1 MDNQH
6 RNEWYGPEAT
16 TFKKYKDYNLINYQC
31 EGTGICMD
39 YSLFSGI
46 DLIFMDFNCS
56 HTFREPMV
64 NRDIL
69 DIRHYRQGRVEFEF
83 QNQKVFHMRENE
95 FCINTLA
102 NMPASYSFPFEK
114 CSGVSLVIDR
124 DSIDSSTI
132 HQFSLYGIDIRNL
145 GEHLELDIHWY
156 ICKTPENLHHMLGAM
171 ICTFG
176 IHNIHQRTNIT
187 EGGVIGLMLLIEHW
201 LNISPAYITPV
212 LDTACYALAF
222 KFLGTNFIKLSIIST
237 IFISGFY
244 KIWEQFPPMLS
255 DLSSYPLIAAILGG
269 IFVGVGV
276 GIIVKQ
282 GGSSGGD
289 DALALAISHAL
300 HWKLSRSYL
309 FTDVVVLVLSV
320 TYIPLTKI
328 IFSLIT
334 VTVSSHLIDWI
345 RDYKT
350 KNDHIT

>member
-16 TFKKYKDYNLINYQC
+16 TFKKNKDYNLINYQC

-156 ICKTPENLHHMLGAM
+156 ICKTPENLHHIFDELYEAKGKESATYFR
-171 ICTFG
+171 IK
-176 IHNIHQRTNIT
+176 ILELLYHVQKLRSEDRYAAVYYSKEHIEIVKRARK
-187 EGGVIGLMLLIEHW
+187 LLIGDLETKIP
-201 LNISPAYITPV
+201 LESLIAGENISMVTFQAIFKQIYGDSPYTHLKKYKMNCAAVRLREGKESISEIAVSLGYSN
-212 LDTACYALAF
+212 ASKFSKAF
-222 KFLGTNFIKLSIIST
+222 QDVFGLLPKDYRRQKQSI
-237 IFISGFY
+237 
-244 KIWEQFPPMLS
+244 
-255 DLSSYPLIAAILGG
+255 
-269 IFVGVGV
+269 
-276 GIIVKQ
+276 
-282 GGSSGGD
+282 
-289 DALALAISHAL
+289 
-300 HWKLSRSYL
+300 
-309 FTDVVVLVLSV
+309 
-320 TYIPLTKI
+320 
-328 IFSLIT
+328 
-334 VTVSSHLIDWI
+334 
-345 RDYKT
+345 
-350 KNDHIT
+350 

>member
-156 ICKTPENLHHMLGAM
+156 ICKTPENLHHIFDELYEAKGKESATYFR
-171 ICTFG
+171 IK
-176 IHNIHQRTNIT
+176 ILELLYHVQKLRSEDRYAAVYYSKEHIEIVKRARK
-187 EGGVIGLMLLIEHW
+187 LLIGDLETKIP
-201 LNISPAYITPV
+201 LESLIAGENISVVTFQAIFKQIYGDSPYTHLKKYKMNCAAVRLREGKESISEIAVSLGYSN
-212 LDTACYALAF
+212 ASKFSKAF
-222 KFLGTNFIKLSIIST
+222 QDVFGLLPKDYRRQKQSI
-237 IFISGFY
+237 
-244 KIWEQFPPMLS
+244 
-255 DLSSYPLIAAILGG
+255 
-269 IFVGVGV
+269 
-276 GIIVKQ
+276 
-282 GGSSGGD
+282 
-289 DALALAISHAL
+289 
-300 HWKLSRSYL
+300 
-309 FTDVVVLVLSV
+309 
-320 TYIPLTKI
+320 
-328 IFSLIT
+328 
-334 VTVSSHLIDWI
+334 
-345 RDYKT
+345 
-350 KNDHIT
+350 

>member
-156 ICKTPENLHHMLGAM
+156 ICKTPENLHHIFDELYEAKGKESATYFR
-171 ICTFG
+171 IK
-176 IHNIHQRTNIT
+176 ILELLYHVQKLRSEDRYAAVYYSKEHIEIVKRARK
-187 EGGVIGLMLLIEHW
+187 LLIGDLETKIP
-201 LNISPAYITPV
+201 LESLIAGENISMVTFQAIFKQIYGDTPYTHLKKYKMNCAAV
-212 LDTACYALAF
+212 RLREGKESISEIAVSLGYSNASKFSKAF
-222 KFLGTNFIKLSIIST
+222 QDVFGLLPKDYRRQKQSI
-237 IFISGFY
+237 
-244 KIWEQFPPMLS
+244 
-255 DLSSYPLIAAILGG
+255 
-269 IFVGVGV
+269 
-276 GIIVKQ
+276 
-282 GGSSGGD
+282 
-289 DALALAISHAL
+289 
-300 HWKLSRSYL
+300 
-309 FTDVVVLVLSV
+309 
-320 TYIPLTKI
+320 
-328 IFSLIT
+328 
-334 VTVSSHLIDWI
+334 
-345 RDYKT
+345 
-350 KNDHIT
+350 

>member
-39 YSLFSGI
+39 YSLFPGI

-156 ICKTPENLHHMLGAM
+156 ICKTPENLHHIFDELNEAKGKESATYFR
-171 ICTFG
+171 IK
-176 IHNIHQRTNIT
+176 ILELLYHVQKLRSEDRYAAVYYSKEHIEIVKRARK
-187 EGGVIGLMLLIEHW
+187 LLIGDLETKIP
-201 LNISPAYITPV
+201 LESLIAGENISMVTFQAIFKQIYGDSPYTHLKKYKMNCAAVRLREGKESISEIAVSLGYSN
-212 LDTACYALAF
+212 ASKFSKAF
-222 KFLGTNFIKLSIIST
+222 QDVFGLLPKDYRRQKQSI
-237 IFISGFY
+237 
-244 KIWEQFPPMLS
+244 
-255 DLSSYPLIAAILGG
+255 
-269 IFVGVGV
+269 
-276 GIIVKQ
+276 
-282 GGSSGGD
+282 
-289 DALALAISHAL
+289 
-300 HWKLSRSYL
+300 
-309 FTDVVVLVLSV
+309 
-320 TYIPLTKI
+320 
-328 IFSLIT
+328 
-334 VTVSSHLIDWI
+334 
-345 RDYKT
+345 
-350 KNDHIT
+350 

>member
-156 ICKTPENLHHMLGAM
+156 ICKTPENLHHIFDELYEAKGKESATYFR
-171 ICTFG
+171 IK
-176 IHNIHQRTNIT
+176 ILELLYHVQKLRSEDRYAAVYYSKEHIEIVKRARK
-187 EGGVIGLMLLIEHW
+187 LLIGDLETKIP
-201 LNISPAYITPV
+201 LESLIAGENISMVTIQAIFKQIYGDSPYTHLKKYKMNCAAVRLREGKESISEIAVSLGYSN
-212 LDTACYALAF
+212 ASKFSKAF
-222 KFLGTNFIKLSIIST
+222 QDVFGLLPKDYRRQKQSI
-237 IFISGFY
+237 
-244 KIWEQFPPMLS
+244 
-255 DLSSYPLIAAILGG
+255 
-269 IFVGVGV
+269 
-276 GIIVKQ
+276 
-282 GGSSGGD
+282 
-289 DALALAISHAL
+289 
-300 HWKLSRSYL
+300 
-309 FTDVVVLVLSV
+309 
-320 TYIPLTKI
+320 
-328 IFSLIT
+328 
-334 VTVSSHLIDWI
+334 
-345 RDYKT
+345 
-350 KNDHIT
+350 

>member
-156 ICKTPENLHHMLGAM
+156 ICKTPENLHHIFDELYEAKGKESAAYFR
-171 ICTFG
+171 IK
-176 IHNIHQRTNIT
+176 ILELLYHAQKLQSEDRYAAVYYSKEHIEIVKRARK
-187 EGGVIGLMLLIEHW
+187 LLIGDLETKIP
-201 LNISPAYITPV
+201 LESLIAGENISMVTFQAIFKQIYGDSPYTHLKKYKMNCAAVRLREGKESISEIAVSLGYSN
-212 LDTACYALAF
+212 ASKFSKAF
-222 KFLGTNFIKLSIIST
+222 QDVFGLLPKDYRRQKQSI
-237 IFISGFY
+237 
-244 KIWEQFPPMLS
+244 
-255 DLSSYPLIAAILGG
+255 
-269 IFVGVGV
+269 
-276 GIIVKQ
+276 
-282 GGSSGGD
+282 
-289 DALALAISHAL
+289 
-300 HWKLSRSYL
+300 
-309 FTDVVVLVLSV
+309 
-320 TYIPLTKI
+320 
-328 IFSLIT
+328 
-334 VTVSSHLIDWI
+334 
-345 RDYKT
+345 
-350 KNDHIT
+350 

>member
-56 HTFREPMV
+56 HTFRESMV

-156 ICKTPENLHHMLGAM
+156 ICKTPENLHHIFDELYEAKGKESATYFR
-171 ICTFG
+171 IKILELLYHVQKLRG
-176 IHNIHQRTNIT
+176 EDRYAAVYYSKEHIEIVKRARK
-187 EGGVIGLMLLIEHW
+187 LLIGDLETKIP
-201 LNISPAYITPV
+201 LESLIAGENISMVTFQAIFKQIYGDSPYTHLKKYKMNCAAVRLREGKESISEIAVSLGYSN
-212 LDTACYALAF
+212 ASKFSKAF
-222 KFLGTNFIKLSIIST
+222 QDVFGLLPKDYRRQKQSI
-237 IFISGFY
+237 
-244 KIWEQFPPMLS
+244 
-255 DLSSYPLIAAILGG
+255 
-269 IFVGVGV
+269 
-276 GIIVKQ
+276 
-282 GGSSGGD
+282 
-289 DALALAISHAL
+289 
-300 HWKLSRSYL
+300 
-309 FTDVVVLVLSV
+309 
-320 TYIPLTKI
+320 
-328 IFSLIT
+328 
-334 VTVSSHLIDWI
+334 
-345 RDYKT
+345 
-350 KNDHIT
+350 

>member
-56 HTFREPMV
+56 HTFREQMV
-64 NRDIL
+64 IRDFL

-83 QNQKVFHMRENE
+83 QNQKVFNMRDKE

-156 ICKTPENLHHMLGAM
+156 ICKTPENLHHIFDELYEAKGKESATYFR
-171 ICTFG
+171 IK
-176 IHNIHQRTNIT
+176 ILELLYHVQKLRSEDRYAAVYYSKEHIEIVKRARK
-187 EGGVIGLMLLIEHW
+187 LLIGDLETKIP
-201 LNISPAYITPV
+201 LESLIAGENISMVTFQAIFKQIYGDSPYTHLKKYKMNCAAVRLREGKESISEIAVSLGYSN
-212 LDTACYALAF
+212 ASKFSKAF
-222 KFLGTNFIKLSIIST
+222 QDVFGLLPKDYRRQKQSI
-237 IFISGFY
+237 
-244 KIWEQFPPMLS
+244 
-255 DLSSYPLIAAILGG
+255 
-269 IFVGVGV
+269 
-276 GIIVKQ
+276 
-282 GGSSGGD
+282 
-289 DALALAISHAL
+289 
-300 HWKLSRSYL
+300 
-309 FTDVVVLVLSV
+309 
-320 TYIPLTKI
+320 
-328 IFSLIT
+328 
-334 VTVSSHLIDWI
+334 
-345 RDYKT
+345 
-350 KNDHIT
+350 

>member
-156 ICKTPENLHHMLGAM
+156 ICKTPENLHHIFDELYEAKGKESATYFR
-171 ICTFG
+171 IK
-176 IHNIHQRTNIT
+176 ILELLYHVQKLRSEDRYAAVYYSKEHIEIVKRARK
-187 EGGVIGLMLLIEHW
+187 LLIGDLETKIP
-201 LNISPAYITPV
+201 LESLIAGENISMVTFQAIFKQIYGDSPYTHLKKYKMNCAAVRLREGKESISEIAVSLGYSN
-212 LDTACYALAF
+212 ASKFSKAF
-222 KFLGTNFIKLSIIST
+222 QDVFGLLPKDYRRRNNPFNF
-237 IFISGFY
+237 
-244 KIWEQFPPMLS
+244 W
-255 DLSSYPLIAAILGG
+255 A
-269 IFVGVGV
+269 IFV
-276 GIIVKQ
+276 K
-282 GGSSGGD
+282 
-289 DALALAISHAL
+289 
-300 HWKLSRSYL
+300 K
-309 FTDVVVLVLSV
+309 
-320 TYIPLTKI
+320 
-328 IFSLIT
+328 
-334 VTVSSHLIDWI
+334 
-345 RDYKT
+345 
-350 KNDHIT
+350 

>member
-56 HTFREPMV
+56 HTFREQMV

-156 ICKTPENLHHMLGAM
+156 ICKTPENLHHIFDELYEAKGKESATYFR
-171 ICTFG
+171 IK
-176 IHNIHQRTNIT
+176 ILELLYHVQKLRSEDRYAAVYYSKEHIEIVKRARK
-187 EGGVIGLMLLIEHW
+187 LLIGDLETKIP
-201 LNISPAYITPV
+201 LESLIAGENISMVTFQAIFKQIYGDSPYTHLKKYKMNCAAVRLREGKESISEIAVSLGYSN
-212 LDTACYALAF
+212 ASKFSKAF
-222 KFLGTNFIKLSIIST
+222 QDVFGLLPKDYRRQKQSI
-237 IFISGFY
+237 
-244 KIWEQFPPMLS
+244 
-255 DLSSYPLIAAILGG
+255 
-269 IFVGVGV
+269 
-276 GIIVKQ
+276 
-282 GGSSGGD
+282 
-289 DALALAISHAL
+289 
-300 HWKLSRSYL
+300 
-309 FTDVVVLVLSV
+309 
-320 TYIPLTKI
+320 
-328 IFSLIT
+328 
-334 VTVSSHLIDWI
+334 
-345 RDYKT
+345 
-350 KNDHIT
+350 

>member
-156 ICKTPENLHHMLGAM
+156 ICKTPENLHHIFDELYEAKGKESATYFR
-171 ICTFG
+171 IK
-176 IHNIHQRTNIT
+176 ILELLYHVQKLRSEDRYAAVYYSKEHIEIVKRARK
-187 EGGVIGLMLLIEHW
+187 LLIGDLETKIP
-201 LNISPAYITPV
+201 LESLIAGENISMVTFQAIFKQIYGDSPYTHLKKYKMNCAAVRLREGKESISEIAVSLGYSN
-212 LDTACYALAF
+212 ASKFSKAF
-222 KFLGTNFIKLSIIST
+222 QDVFGLLPKGYRRQKQSI
-237 IFISGFY
+237 
-244 KIWEQFPPMLS
+244 
-255 DLSSYPLIAAILGG
+255 
-269 IFVGVGV
+269 
-276 GIIVKQ
+276 
-282 GGSSGGD
+282 
-289 DALALAISHAL
+289 
-300 HWKLSRSYL
+300 
-309 FTDVVVLVLSV
+309 
-320 TYIPLTKI
+320 
-328 IFSLIT
+328 
-334 VTVSSHLIDWI
+334 
-345 RDYKT
+345 
-350 KNDHIT
+350 

>member
-156 ICKTPENLHHMLGAM
+156 ICKTQENLHHIFDELYEAKGKESATYFR
-171 ICTFG
+171 IK
-176 IHNIHQRTNIT
+176 ILELLYHVQKLRSEDRYAAVYYSKEHIEIVKRARK
-187 EGGVIGLMLLIEHW
+187 LLIGDLETKIP
-201 LNISPAYITPV
+201 LESLIAGENISMVTFQAIFKQIYGDSPYTHLKKYKMNCAAVRLREGKESISEIAVSLGYSN
-212 LDTACYALAF
+212 ASKFSKAF
-222 KFLGTNFIKLSIIST
+222 QDVFGLLPKDYRRQKQSI
-237 IFISGFY
+237 
-244 KIWEQFPPMLS
+244 
-255 DLSSYPLIAAILGG
+255 
-269 IFVGVGV
+269 
-276 GIIVKQ
+276 
-282 GGSSGGD
+282 
-289 DALALAISHAL
+289 
-300 HWKLSRSYL
+300 
-309 FTDVVVLVLSV
+309 
-320 TYIPLTKI
+320 
-328 IFSLIT
+328 
-334 VTVSSHLIDWI
+334 
-345 RDYKT
+345 
-350 KNDHIT
+350 

>member
-156 ICKTPENLHHMLGAM
+156 ICKTPEKLHHIFDELYEAKGKESATYFR
-171 ICTFG
+171 IK
-176 IHNIHQRTNIT
+176 ILELLYHVQKLRSEDRYAAVYYSKEHIEIVKRARK
-187 EGGVIGLMLLIEHW
+187 LLIGDLETKIP
-201 LNISPAYITPV
+201 LESLIAGENISMVTFQAIFKQIYGDSPYTHLKKYKMNCAAVRLREGKESISEIAVSLGYSN
-212 LDTACYALAF
+212 ASKFSKAF
-222 KFLGTNFIKLSIIST
+222 QDVFGLLPKDYRRQKQSI
-237 IFISGFY
+237 
-244 KIWEQFPPMLS
+244 
-255 DLSSYPLIAAILGG
+255 
-269 IFVGVGV
+269 
-276 GIIVKQ
+276 
-282 GGSSGGD
+282 
-289 DALALAISHAL
+289 
-300 HWKLSRSYL
+300 
-309 FTDVVVLVLSV
+309 
-320 TYIPLTKI
+320 
-328 IFSLIT
+328 
-334 VTVSSHLIDWI
+334 
-345 RDYKT
+345 
-350 KNDHIT
+350 

>member
-156 ICKTPENLHHMLGAM
+156 ICKTPENLHHIFDELYEAKGKESATYFR
-171 ICTFG
+171 IK
-176 IHNIHQRTNIT
+176 ILELLYHVQKLRSEDRYAAVYYSKEHIEIVKRARK
-187 EGGVIGLMLLIEHW
+187 LLIGDLETKIP
-201 LNISPAYITPV
+201 LESLIAGENISMVTFQAIFKQIYGDSPYTHLKKYKMNCAAVRLREGKESISEIAVSLGYSN
-212 LDTACYALAF
+212 ASKFSKAF
-222 KFLGTNFIKLSIIST
+222 QDVFGLLPKDYRHQKQSI
-237 IFISGFY
+237 
-244 KIWEQFPPMLS
+244 
-255 DLSSYPLIAAILGG
+255 
-269 IFVGVGV
+269 
-276 GIIVKQ
+276 
-282 GGSSGGD
+282 
-289 DALALAISHAL
+289 
-300 HWKLSRSYL
+300 
-309 FTDVVVLVLSV
+309 
-320 TYIPLTKI
+320 
-328 IFSLIT
+328 
-334 VTVSSHLIDWI
+334 
-345 RDYKT
+345 
-350 KNDHIT
+350 

>member
-1 MDNQH
+1 
-6 RNEWYGPEAT
+6 
-16 TFKKYKDYNLINYQC
+16 
-31 EGTGICMD
+31 MD

-156 ICKTPENLHHMLGAM
+156 ICKTPENLHHIFDELYEAKGKESATYFR
-171 ICTFG
+171 IK
-176 IHNIHQRTNIT
+176 ILELLYHVQKLRSEDRYAAVYYSKEHIEIVKRARK
-187 EGGVIGLMLLIEHW
+187 LLIGDLETKIP
-201 LNISPAYITPV
+201 LESLIAGENISMVTFQ
-212 LDTACYALAF
+212 AF
-222 KFLGTNFIKLSIIST
+222 FKQIYGDSPYTHLKKYKMNCAAVRLREGKESISEIAVSLGYSNASKFSKAFQDVFGLLPKDYRRQKQSI
-237 IFISGFY
+237 
-244 KIWEQFPPMLS
+244 
-255 DLSSYPLIAAILGG
+255 
-269 IFVGVGV
+269 
-276 GIIVKQ
+276 
-282 GGSSGGD
+282 
-289 DALALAISHAL
+289 
-300 HWKLSRSYL
+300 
-309 FTDVVVLVLSV
+309 
-320 TYIPLTKI
+320 
-328 IFSLIT
+328 
-334 VTVSSHLIDWI
+334 
-345 RDYKT
+345 
-350 KNDHIT
+350 

>member
-156 ICKTPENLHHMLGAM
+156 ICKTPENLHHIFDELYEAKGKESATYFR
-171 ICTFG
+171 IK
-176 IHNIHQRTNIT
+176 ILVLLYHVQKLRSEDRYAAVYYSKEHIEIVKRARK
-187 EGGVIGLMLLIEHW
+187 LLIGDLETKIP
-201 LNISPAYITPV
+201 LESLIAGENISMVTFQAIFKQIYGDSPYTHLKKYKMNCAAVRLREGKESISEIAVSLGYSN
-212 LDTACYALAF
+212 ASKFSKAF
-222 KFLGTNFIKLSIIST
+222 QDVFGLLPKDYRRQKQSI
-237 IFISGFY
+237 
-244 KIWEQFPPMLS
+244 
-255 DLSSYPLIAAILGG
+255 
-269 IFVGVGV
+269 
-276 GIIVKQ
+276 
-282 GGSSGGD
+282 
-289 DALALAISHAL
+289 
-300 HWKLSRSYL
+300 
-309 FTDVVVLVLSV
+309 
-320 TYIPLTKI
+320 
-328 IFSLIT
+328 
-334 VTVSSHLIDWI
+334 
-345 RDYKT
+345 
-350 KNDHIT
+350 

>member
-156 ICKTPENLHHMLGAM
+156 ICKTPEILHHIFDELYEAKGKESATYFR
-171 ICTFG
+171 IK
-176 IHNIHQRTNIT
+176 ILELLYHVQKLRSEDRYAAVYYSKEHIEIVKRARK
-187 EGGVIGLMLLIEHW
+187 LLIGDLETKIP
-201 LNISPAYITPV
+201 LESLIAGENISMVTFQAIFKQIYGDSPYTHLKKYKMNCAAVRLREGKESISEIAVSLGYSN
-212 LDTACYALAF
+212 ASKFSKAF
-222 KFLGTNFIKLSIIST
+222 QDVFGLLPKDYRRQKQSI
-237 IFISGFY
+237 
-244 KIWEQFPPMLS
+244 
-255 DLSSYPLIAAILGG
+255 
-269 IFVGVGV
+269 
-276 GIIVKQ
+276 
-282 GGSSGGD
+282 
-289 DALALAISHAL
+289 
-300 HWKLSRSYL
+300 
-309 FTDVVVLVLSV
+309 
-320 TYIPLTKI
+320 
-328 IFSLIT
+328 
-334 VTVSSHLIDWI
+334 
-345 RDYKT
+345 
-350 KNDHIT
+350 

>member
-156 ICKTPENLHHMLGAM
+156 ICKTPENLHHIFDELYEVKGKESATYFR
-171 ICTFG
+171 IK
-176 IHNIHQRTNIT
+176 ILELLYHVQKLRSEDRYAAVYYSKEHIEIVKRARK
-187 EGGVIGLMLLIEHW
+187 LLIGDLETKIP
-201 LNISPAYITPV
+201 LESLIAGENISMVTFQAIFKQIYGDSPYTHLKKYKMNCAAVRLREGKESISEIAVSLGYSNASKFSKAFQDVFGV
-212 LDTACYALAF
+212 LPKDYRRQ
-222 KFLGTNFIKLSIIST
+222 KQSI
-237 IFISGFY
+237 
-244 KIWEQFPPMLS
+244 
-255 DLSSYPLIAAILGG
+255 
-269 IFVGVGV
+269 
-276 GIIVKQ
+276 
-282 GGSSGGD
+282 
-289 DALALAISHAL
+289 
-300 HWKLSRSYL
+300 
-309 FTDVVVLVLSV
+309 
-320 TYIPLTKI
+320 
-328 IFSLIT
+328 
-334 VTVSSHLIDWI
+334 
-345 RDYKT
+345 
-350 KNDHIT
+350 

>member
-56 HTFREPMV
+56 HTFRESMV

-156 ICKTPENLHHMLGAM
+156 ICKTPENLHHIFDELYEAKGKESATYFR
-171 ICTFG
+171 IK
-176 IHNIHQRTNIT
+176 ILELLYHVQKLRSEDRYAAVYYSKEHIEIVKRARK
-187 EGGVIGLMLLIEHW
+187 LLIGDLETKIP
-201 LNISPAYITPV
+201 LESLIAGENISMVTFQAIFKQIYGDSPYTHLKKYKMNCAAVRLREGKESISEIAVSLGYSN
-212 LDTACYALAF
+212 ASKFSKAF
-222 KFLGTNFIKLSIIST
+222 QYVFGLLPKDYRRQKQSI
-237 IFISGFY
+237 
-244 KIWEQFPPMLS
+244 
-255 DLSSYPLIAAILGG
+255 
-269 IFVGVGV
+269 
-276 GIIVKQ
+276 
-282 GGSSGGD
+282 
-289 DALALAISHAL
+289 
-300 HWKLSRSYL
+300 
-309 FTDVVVLVLSV
+309 
-320 TYIPLTKI
+320 
-328 IFSLIT
+328 
-334 VTVSSHLIDWI
+334 
-345 RDYKT
+345 
-350 KNDHIT
+350 

>member
-156 ICKTPENLHHMLGAM
+156 ICKTPENLHHIFDELYEAKGKESATYFR
-171 ICTFG
+171 IK
-176 IHNIHQRTNIT
+176 ILELLYHVQKLRSEDRYAAVYYSKEHIEIVKRARK
-187 EGGVIGLMLLIEHW
+187 LLIGDLETKIP
-201 LNISPAYITPV
+201 LESLIAGENISMVTFQAIFKQIYGDSPYTHLKKYKMNCAAVRLREGKESISEIAVSLGYSN
-212 LDTACYALAF
+212 ASKFSKAF
-222 KFLGTNFIKLSIIST
+222 QDVFDLLPKDYRRQKQSI
-237 IFISGFY
+237 
-244 KIWEQFPPMLS
+244 
-255 DLSSYPLIAAILGG
+255 
-269 IFVGVGV
+269 
-276 GIIVKQ
+276 
-282 GGSSGGD
+282 
-289 DALALAISHAL
+289 
-300 HWKLSRSYL
+300 
-309 FTDVVVLVLSV
+309 
-320 TYIPLTKI
+320 
-328 IFSLIT
+328 
-334 VTVSSHLIDWI
+334 
-345 RDYKT
+345 
-350 KNDHIT
+350 

>member
-6 RNEWYGPEAT
+6 LNEWYGPEAT
-16 TFKKYKDYNLINYQC
+16 TFKKHKDYNLINYQC

-156 ICKTPENLHHMLGAM
+156 ICKTPENLHHIFDELYEAKGKESATYFR
-171 ICTFG
+171 IK
-176 IHNIHQRTNIT
+176 ILELLYHVQKLRSEDRYAAVYYSKEHIEIVKRARK
-187 EGGVIGLMLLIEHW
+187 LLIGDLETKIP
-201 LNISPAYITPV
+201 LESLIAGENISMVTFQAIFKQIYGDSPYTHLKKYKMNCAAVRLREGKESISEIAVSLGYSN
-212 LDTACYALAF
+212 ASKFSKAF
-222 KFLGTNFIKLSIIST
+222 QDVFGLLPKDYRRQKQSI
-237 IFISGFY
+237 
-244 KIWEQFPPMLS
+244 
-255 DLSSYPLIAAILGG
+255 
-269 IFVGVGV
+269 
-276 GIIVKQ
+276 
-282 GGSSGGD
+282 
-289 DALALAISHAL
+289 
-300 HWKLSRSYL
+300 
-309 FTDVVVLVLSV
+309 
-320 TYIPLTKI
+320 
-328 IFSLIT
+328 
-334 VTVSSHLIDWI
+334 
-345 RDYKT
+345 
-350 KNDHIT
+350 

>member
-145 GEHLELDIHWY
+145 GEHLELDIQWY
-156 ICKTPENLHHMLGAM
+156 ICKTPENLHHIFDELYEE
-171 ICTFG
+171 TD
-176 IHNIHQRTNIT
+176 T
-187 EGGVIGLMLLIEHW
+187 EYTKSFRIKILELL
-201 LNISPAYITPV
+201 
-212 LDTACYALAF
+212 
-222 KFLGTNFIKLSIIST
+222 
-237 IFISGFY
+237 
-244 KIWEQFPPMLS
+244 
-255 DLSSYPLIAAILGG
+255 
-269 IFVGVGV
+269 
-276 GIIVKQ
+276 
-282 GGSSGGD
+282 
-289 DALALAISHAL
+289 
-300 HWKLSRSYL
+300 
-309 FTDVVVLVLSV
+309 
-320 TYIPLTKI
+320 
-328 IFSLIT
+328 
-334 VTVSSHLIDWI
+334 
-345 RDYKT
+345 
-350 KNDHIT
+350 

>member
-156 ICKTPENLHHMLGAM
+156 ICKTPENLHHIFDELYEAKGKESATYFR
-171 ICTFG
+171 IK
-176 IHNIHQRTNIT
+176 ILELLYHVQKLRSEDRSAAVYYSKEHIEIVKRARK
-187 EGGVIGLMLLIEHW
+187 LLIGDLETKIP
-201 LNISPAYITPV
+201 LESLIAGENISMVTFQAIFKQIYGDSPYTHLKKYKMNCAAVRLREGKESISEIAVSLGYSN
-212 LDTACYALAF
+212 ASKFSKAF
-222 KFLGTNFIKLSIIST
+222 QDVFGLLPKDYRRQKQSI
-237 IFISGFY
+237 
-244 KIWEQFPPMLS
+244 
-255 DLSSYPLIAAILGG
+255 
-269 IFVGVGV
+269 
-276 GIIVKQ
+276 
-282 GGSSGGD
+282 
-289 DALALAISHAL
+289 
-300 HWKLSRSYL
+300 
-309 FTDVVVLVLSV
+309 
-320 TYIPLTKI
+320 
-328 IFSLIT
+328 
-334 VTVSSHLIDWI
+334 
-345 RDYKT
+345 
-350 KNDHIT
+350 

>member
-156 ICKTPENLHHMLGAM
+156 ICKTPENLHHIFDELYEAKGKESATYFR
-171 ICTFG
+171 IK
-176 IHNIHQRTNIT
+176 ILELLYHVQKLRSEDRYAAVYYSKEHIEIVKRARK
-187 EGGVIGLMLLIEHW
+187 LLIGDLETKIP
-201 LNISPAYITPV
+201 LESLIAGENISMVTFQAIFKQIYGDSPYTHLKKYKMNCAAVRLREGEESISEIAVSLGYSN
-212 LDTACYALAF
+212 ASKFSKAF
-222 KFLGTNFIKLSIIST
+222 QDVFGLLPKDYRRQKQSI
-237 IFISGFY
+237 
-244 KIWEQFPPMLS
+244 
-255 DLSSYPLIAAILGG
+255 
-269 IFVGVGV
+269 
-276 GIIVKQ
+276 
-282 GGSSGGD
+282 
-289 DALALAISHAL
+289 
-300 HWKLSRSYL
+300 
-309 FTDVVVLVLSV
+309 
-320 TYIPLTKI
+320 
-328 IFSLIT
+328 
-334 VTVSSHLIDWI
+334 
-345 RDYKT
+345 
-350 KNDHIT
+350 

>member
-145 GEHLELDIHWY
+145 GEHLELDIYWY
-156 ICKTPENLHHMLGAM
+156 ICKTPENLHHIFDELYEAKGKESATYFR
-171 ICTFG
+171 IK
-176 IHNIHQRTNIT
+176 ILELLYHVQKLRSEDRYAAVYYSKEHIEIVKRARK
-187 EGGVIGLMLLIEHW
+187 LLIGDLETKIP
-201 LNISPAYITPV
+201 LESLIAGENISMVTFQAIFKQIYGDSPYTHLKKYKMNCAAVRLREGKESISEIAVSLGYSN
-212 LDTACYALAF
+212 ASKFSKAF
-222 KFLGTNFIKLSIIST
+222 QDVFGLLPKDYRRQKQSI
-237 IFISGFY
+237 
-244 KIWEQFPPMLS
+244 
-255 DLSSYPLIAAILGG
+255 
-269 IFVGVGV
+269 
-276 GIIVKQ
+276 
-282 GGSSGGD
+282 
-289 DALALAISHAL
+289 
-300 HWKLSRSYL
+300 
-309 FTDVVVLVLSV
+309 
-320 TYIPLTKI
+320 
-328 IFSLIT
+328 
-334 VTVSSHLIDWI
+334 
-345 RDYKT
+345 
-350 KNDHIT
+350 

>member
-156 ICKTPENLHHMLGAM
+156 ICKTPENLHHIFDELYEVKGKESATYFR
-171 ICTFG
+171 IK
-176 IHNIHQRTNIT
+176 ILELLYHVQKLRSEDRYAAVYYSKEHIEIVKRARK
-187 EGGVIGLMLLIEHW
+187 LLIGDLETKIP
-201 LNISPAYITPV
+201 LESLIAGENISMVTFQAIFKQIYGDSPYTHLKKYKMNCAAVRLREGKESISEIAVSLGYSN
-212 LDTACYALAF
+212 ASKFSKAF
-222 KFLGTNFIKLSIIST
+222 QDVFGLLPKDYRRQKQSI
-237 IFISGFY
+237 
-244 KIWEQFPPMLS
+244 
-255 DLSSYPLIAAILGG
+255 
-269 IFVGVGV
+269 
-276 GIIVKQ
+276 
-282 GGSSGGD
+282 
-289 DALALAISHAL
+289 
-300 HWKLSRSYL
+300 
-309 FTDVVVLVLSV
+309 
-320 TYIPLTKI
+320 
-328 IFSLIT
+328 
-334 VTVSSHLIDWI
+334 
-345 RDYKT
+345 
-350 KNDHIT
+350 

>member
-156 ICKTPENLHHMLGAM
+156 ICKTPENLHHIFDELYEAKGKESATYFR
-171 ICTFG
+171 IK
-176 IHNIHQRTNIT
+176 ILELLYHVQKLRSEDRYAAVYYSKEHIEIVKRARK
-187 EGGVIGLMLLIEHW
+187 LLIGDLETKIP
-201 LNISPAYITPV
+201 LESLIAGENISMVTFQAIFKQIYGDSPYTHLKKYKMNCAAVRLREGKESISEIAVSLGYSN
-212 LDTACYALAF
+212 ASKFSKAF
-222 KFLGTNFIKLSIIST
+222 QDVFDFLPKDYRRQKQSI
-237 IFISGFY
+237 
-244 KIWEQFPPMLS
+244 
-255 DLSSYPLIAAILGG
+255 
-269 IFVGVGV
+269 
-276 GIIVKQ
+276 
-282 GGSSGGD
+282 
-289 DALALAISHAL
+289 
-300 HWKLSRSYL
+300 
-309 FTDVVVLVLSV
+309 
-320 TYIPLTKI
+320 
-328 IFSLIT
+328 
-334 VTVSSHLIDWI
+334 
-345 RDYKT
+345 
-350 KNDHIT
+350 

>member
-156 ICKTPENLHHMLGAM
+156 ICKTPENLHHIFDELYEAKGKESATYFR
-171 ICTFG
+171 IK
-176 IHNIHQRTNIT
+176 ILELLYHVQKLRSEDRYAAVYYSKEHIEIVKRARK
-187 EGGVIGLMLLIEHW
+187 LLIGDLETKIP
-201 LNISPAYITPV
+201 LESLIAGENISMVTFQAIFKQIYGDSPYTHLKKYKMNCAAVRLREGKESISEIAVSLGYSN
-212 LDTACYALAF
+212 ASKFSKAF
-222 KFLGTNFIKLSIIST
+222 QDVFGFLPKDYRRQKQSI
-237 IFISGFY
+237 
-244 KIWEQFPPMLS
+244 
-255 DLSSYPLIAAILGG
+255 
-269 IFVGVGV
+269 
-276 GIIVKQ
+276 
-282 GGSSGGD
+282 
-289 DALALAISHAL
+289 
-300 HWKLSRSYL
+300 
-309 FTDVVVLVLSV
+309 
-320 TYIPLTKI
+320 
-328 IFSLIT
+328 
-334 VTVSSHLIDWI
+334 
-345 RDYKT
+345 
-350 KNDHIT
+350 

>member
-156 ICKTPENLHHMLGAM
+156 ICKTPENLHHIFDELYEAKGKESATYFR
-171 ICTFG
+171 IK
-176 IHNIHQRTNIT
+176 ILELLYHVQKLRSEDRYAAVYYSKEHIEIVKRARK
-187 EGGVIGLMLLIEHW
+187 LLIGDLETKIP
-201 LNISPAYITPV
+201 LESLIAGENISMVTFQAIFKQIYGDSPYTHLKKYKMNCAAVRLREGKESISEIAVSLGYSN
-212 LDTACYALAF
+212 ASQFSKAF
-222 KFLGTNFIKLSIIST
+222 QDVFGLLPKDYRRQKQSI
-237 IFISGFY
+237 
-244 KIWEQFPPMLS
+244 
-255 DLSSYPLIAAILGG
+255 
-269 IFVGVGV
+269 
-276 GIIVKQ
+276 
-282 GGSSGGD
+282 
-289 DALALAISHAL
+289 
-300 HWKLSRSYL
+300 
-309 FTDVVVLVLSV
+309 
-320 TYIPLTKI
+320 
-328 IFSLIT
+328 
-334 VTVSSHLIDWI
+334 
-345 RDYKT
+345 
-350 KNDHIT
+350 

>member
-16 TFKKYKDYNLINYQC
+16 TFKKYRDYNLINYQC

-156 ICKTPENLHHMLGAM
+156 ICKTPENLHHIFDELYEAKGKESATYFR
-171 ICTFG
+171 IK
-176 IHNIHQRTNIT
+176 ILELLYHVQKLRSEDRYAAVYYSKEHIEIVKRARK
-187 EGGVIGLMLLIEHW
+187 LLIGDLETKIP
-201 LNISPAYITPV
+201 LESLIAGENISMVTFQAIFKQIYGDSPYTHLKKYKMNCAAVRLREGKESISEIAVSLGYSN
-212 LDTACYALAF
+212 ASKFSKAF
-222 KFLGTNFIKLSIIST
+222 QDVFGLLPKDYRRQKQSI
-237 IFISGFY
+237 
-244 KIWEQFPPMLS
+244 
-255 DLSSYPLIAAILGG
+255 
-269 IFVGVGV
+269 
-276 GIIVKQ
+276 
-282 GGSSGGD
+282 
-289 DALALAISHAL
+289 
-300 HWKLSRSYL
+300 
-309 FTDVVVLVLSV
+309 
-320 TYIPLTKI
+320 
-328 IFSLIT
+328 
-334 VTVSSHLIDWI
+334 
-345 RDYKT
+345 
-350 KNDHIT
+350 

>member
-1 MDNQH
+1 MDNQD

-156 ICKTPENLHHMLGAM
+156 ICKTPENLHHIFDELYEAKGKESATYFR
-171 ICTFG
+171 IK
-176 IHNIHQRTNIT
+176 ILELLYHVQKLRSEDRYAAVYYSKEHIEIVKRARK
-187 EGGVIGLMLLIEHW
+187 LLIGDLETKIP
-201 LNISPAYITPV
+201 LESLIAGENISMVTFQAIFKQIYGDSPYTHLKKYKMNCAAVRLREGKESISEIAVSLGYSN
-212 LDTACYALAF
+212 ASKFSKAF
-222 KFLGTNFIKLSIIST
+222 QDVFGLLPKDYRRQKQSI
-237 IFISGFY
+237 
-244 KIWEQFPPMLS
+244 
-255 DLSSYPLIAAILGG
+255 
-269 IFVGVGV
+269 
-276 GIIVKQ
+276 
-282 GGSSGGD
+282 
-289 DALALAISHAL
+289 
-300 HWKLSRSYL
+300 
-309 FTDVVVLVLSV
+309 
-320 TYIPLTKI
+320 
-328 IFSLIT
+328 
-334 VTVSSHLIDWI
+334 
-345 RDYKT
+345 
-350 KNDHIT
+350 

>member
-156 ICKTPENLHHMLGAM
+156 ICKTPENLHHIFDELYEAKGKESATYFR
-171 ICTFG
+171 IK
-176 IHNIHQRTNIT
+176 ILELLYHVQKLRSEDRYAAVYYSKEHIEIVKRARK
-187 EGGVIGLMLLIEHW
+187 LLIGDLETKIP
-201 LNISPAYITPV
+201 LESLIAGENISMVTFQAIFKQIYGDSPYTHLKKYKMNCAAVRLREGKESISEIAVSLGYSN
-212 LDTACYALAF
+212 ASKFSKAF
-222 KFLGTNFIKLSIIST
+222 QDVFGLLPKDYRRKKQSI
-237 IFISGFY
+237 
-244 KIWEQFPPMLS
+244 
-255 DLSSYPLIAAILGG
+255 
-269 IFVGVGV
+269 
-276 GIIVKQ
+276 
-282 GGSSGGD
+282 
-289 DALALAISHAL
+289 
-300 HWKLSRSYL
+300 
-309 FTDVVVLVLSV
+309 
-320 TYIPLTKI
+320 
-328 IFSLIT
+328 
-334 VTVSSHLIDWI
+334 
-345 RDYKT
+345 
-350 KNDHIT
+350 

>member
-156 ICKTPENLHHMLGAM
+156 IRKTPENLHHIFDELYEAKGKESATYFR
-171 ICTFG
+171 IK
-176 IHNIHQRTNIT
+176 ILELLYHVQKLRSEDRYAAVYYSKEHIEIVKRARK
-187 EGGVIGLMLLIEHW
+187 LLIGDLETKIP
-201 LNISPAYITPV
+201 LESLIAGENISMVTFQAIFKQIYGDSPYTHLKKYKMNCATVRLREGKESISEIAVSLGYSN
-212 LDTACYALAF
+212 ASKFSKAF
-222 KFLGTNFIKLSIIST
+222 QDVFGLLPKDYRRQKQSI
-237 IFISGFY
+237 
-244 KIWEQFPPMLS
+244 
-255 DLSSYPLIAAILGG
+255 
-269 IFVGVGV
+269 
-276 GIIVKQ
+276 
-282 GGSSGGD
+282 
-289 DALALAISHAL
+289 
-300 HWKLSRSYL
+300 
-309 FTDVVVLVLSV
+309 
-320 TYIPLTKI
+320 
-328 IFSLIT
+328 
-334 VTVSSHLIDWI
+334 
-345 RDYKT
+345 
-350 KNDHIT
+350 

>member
-156 ICKTPENLHHMLGAM
+156 ICKTPENLHHIFDELYEAKGKESATYFR
-171 ICTFG
+171 IK
-176 IHNIHQRTNIT
+176 ILERLYHVQKLRSEDRYAAVYYSKEHIEIVKRARK
-187 EGGVIGLMLLIEHW
+187 LLIGDLETKIP
-201 LNISPAYITPV
+201 LESLIAGENISMVTFQAIFKQIYGDSPYTHLKKYKMNCAAVRLREGKESISEIAVSLGYSN
-212 LDTACYALAF
+212 ASKFSKAF
-222 KFLGTNFIKLSIIST
+222 QDVFGLLPKDYRRQKQSI
-237 IFISGFY
+237 
-244 KIWEQFPPMLS
+244 
-255 DLSSYPLIAAILGG
+255 
-269 IFVGVGV
+269 
-276 GIIVKQ
+276 
-282 GGSSGGD
+282 
-289 DALALAISHAL
+289 
-300 HWKLSRSYL
+300 
-309 FTDVVVLVLSV
+309 
-320 TYIPLTKI
+320 
-328 IFSLIT
+328 
-334 VTVSSHLIDWI
+334 
-345 RDYKT
+345 
-350 KNDHIT
+350 

>member
-156 ICKTPENLHHMLGAM
+156 ICKTPENLHHIFDELYEAKGKESATYFR
-171 ICTFG
+171 IK
-176 IHNIHQRTNIT
+176 ILELLYHVQKLRSEDRYAAVYYSKEYIEIVKRARK
-187 EGGVIGLMLLIEHW
+187 LLIGDLETKIP
-201 LNISPAYITPV
+201 LESLIAGENISMVTFQAIFKQIYGDSPYTHLKKYKMNCAAVRLREGKESISEIAVSLGYSN
-212 LDTACYALAF
+212 ASKFSKAF
-222 KFLGTNFIKLSIIST
+222 QDVFGLLPKDYRRQKQSI
-237 IFISGFY
+237 
-244 KIWEQFPPMLS
+244 
-255 DLSSYPLIAAILGG
+255 
-269 IFVGVGV
+269 
-276 GIIVKQ
+276 
-282 GGSSGGD
+282 
-289 DALALAISHAL
+289 
-300 HWKLSRSYL
+300 
-309 FTDVVVLVLSV
+309 
-320 TYIPLTKI
+320 
-328 IFSLIT
+328 
-334 VTVSSHLIDWI
+334 
-345 RDYKT
+345 
-350 KNDHIT
+350 

>member
-156 ICKTPENLHHMLGAM
+156 ICKTPENLHHIFDELYEANGKESATYFR
-171 ICTFG
+171 IK
-176 IHNIHQRTNIT
+176 ILELLYHVQKLRSEDRYAAVYYSKEHIEIVKRARK
-187 EGGVIGLMLLIEHW
+187 LLIGDLETKIP
-201 LNISPAYITPV
+201 LESLIAGENISMVTFQAIFKQIYGDSPYTHLKKYKMNCAAVRLREGKESISEIAVSLGYSN
-212 LDTACYALAF
+212 ASKFSKAF
-222 KFLGTNFIKLSIIST
+222 QDVFGLLPKDYRRQKQSI
-237 IFISGFY
+237 
-244 KIWEQFPPMLS
+244 
-255 DLSSYPLIAAILGG
+255 
-269 IFVGVGV
+269 
-276 GIIVKQ
+276 
-282 GGSSGGD
+282 
-289 DALALAISHAL
+289 
-300 HWKLSRSYL
+300 
-309 FTDVVVLVLSV
+309 
-320 TYIPLTKI
+320 
-328 IFSLIT
+328 
-334 VTVSSHLIDWI
+334 
-345 RDYKT
+345 
-350 KNDHIT
+350 

>member
-145 GEHLELDIHWY
+145 GEHLELDIHCY
-156 ICKTPENLHHMLGAM
+156 ICKTPENLHHIFDELYEAKGKESATYFR
-171 ICTFG
+171 IK
-176 IHNIHQRTNIT
+176 ILELLYHVQKLRSEDRYAAVYYSKEHIEIVKRARK
-187 EGGVIGLMLLIEHW
+187 LLIGDLETKIP
-201 LNISPAYITPV
+201 LESLIAGENISMVTFQAIFKQLYGDSPYTHLKKYKMNCAAVRLREGKESISEIAVSLGYSN
-212 LDTACYALAF
+212 ASKFSKAF
-222 KFLGTNFIKLSIIST
+222 QDVFGLLPKDYRRQKQSI
-237 IFISGFY
+237 
-244 KIWEQFPPMLS
+244 
-255 DLSSYPLIAAILGG
+255 
-269 IFVGVGV
+269 
-276 GIIVKQ
+276 
-282 GGSSGGD
+282 
-289 DALALAISHAL
+289 
-300 HWKLSRSYL
+300 
-309 FTDVVVLVLSV
+309 
-320 TYIPLTKI
+320 
-328 IFSLIT
+328 
-334 VTVSSHLIDWI
+334 
-345 RDYKT
+345 
-350 KNDHIT
+350 